1 MLKGKFIALN
11 FYIRKYERSK
21 INDLC
26 FYLNKTEKKIKLNVF
41 RKNKVIKIKVEI
53 DEIKNRKPI
62 EKNQ

>member
-1 MLKGKFIALN
+1 MLLSTL
-11 FYIRKYERSK
+11 IRQK
-21 INDLC
+21 
-26 FYLNKTEKKIKLNVF
+26 KKIKLNVF

>member
-1 MLKGKFIALN
+1 MIYASTL
-11 FYIRKYERSK
+11 IRQK
-21 INDLC
+21 
-26 FYLNKTEKKIKLNVF
+26 KKIKLNVF